1 MLVLTKIAFALLW
14 ILVFFLAVLLLLLVV
29 PFSYRGRMD
38 FNGDGLSGE
47 GKLEW
52 AFGLLGIGISIKEE
66 KRYEFSLFKRTV
78 SSGVL
83 GDKELEIK
91 ESKRKKKKEKKNLGK
106 RDLEIRELMK
116 IGKNL
121 LVKLH
126 KALGPEYIGIHGRYG
141 FEDPA
146 MTGIVSGVVGISE
159 EVSKSADIKL
169 YPEFAGELVDV
180 QAEFYGRF
188 SLGRLAVLAISTV
201 LKKPVR
207 RLVFANGK

>member
-1 MLVLTKIAFALLW
+1 MAILIKIAFALLW
-14 ILVFFLAVLLLLLVV
+14 ILVFFLVALLLLLVV

-38 FNGDGLSGE
+38 FNEDGLSGE

-52 AFGLLGIGISIKEE
+52 AFGLLGIVISTKEE
-66 KRYEFSLFKRTV
+66 KRYEFLLFKRTV
-78 SSGVL
+78 TSGTL
-83 GDKELEIK
+83 GARKEKIK
-91 ESKRKKKKEKKNLGK
+91 ESKKKKEKKQRSK
-106 RDLEIRELMK
+106 KDLEIRELIK

-126 KALGPEYIGIHGRYG
+126 KALGPDYIGIHGRYG

-146 MTGIVSGVVGISE
+146 VTGIVSGVVGIAE
-159 EVSKSADIKL
+159 EVSKSADIRL

-180 QAEFYGRF
+180 QAEFYGSF

-207 RLVFANGK
+207 RLVFTNGK